1 GRGEEAAQRGVP
13 CASRRRRR
21 KEIGIEGRGE
31 DDRPQG
37 GGKEDS
43 PQGGGTEEGGEED
56 GRKDVDRE
64 DGSREHGDREE
75 DGWSEEDDG
84 EEGRSEVGGREERC
98 ARRRRREDGGEIDGP
113 QVRREED
120 GRVEASGALTWR
132 GHSSSV
138 RDWPAAR
145 PRGSSPSGATTS
157 RWSRCGRSGVHRHTR
172 PTASP
177 SWSARTRSRAKI
189 RRTRMVC

>member
-1 GRGEEAAQRGVP
+1 
-13 CASRRRRR
+13 
-21 KEIGIEGRGE
+21 
-31 DDRPQG
+31 G
-37 GGKEDS
+37 GGKED
-43 PQGGGTEEGGEED
+43 GGEEG

-64 DGSREHGDREE
+64 DVSREDVDREE
-75 DGWSEEDDG
+75 DDCEEDDGEEDDGEEDDDEEDDGEEDDG
-84 EEGRSEVGGREERC
+84 EEGRSDVGGREERC

>member
-1 GRGEEAAQRGVP
+1 
-13 CASRRRRR
+13 
-21 KEIGIEGRGE
+21 
-31 DDRPQG
+31 G

-43 PQGGGTEEGGEED
+43 PQGGGKEDGGEEG

-64 DGSREHGDREE
+64 DVSREDVDREE
-75 DGWSEEDDG
+75 DDGEEDDGEEDDGEEDDG
-84 EEGRSEVGGREERC
+84 EEGRSDVGGREERC